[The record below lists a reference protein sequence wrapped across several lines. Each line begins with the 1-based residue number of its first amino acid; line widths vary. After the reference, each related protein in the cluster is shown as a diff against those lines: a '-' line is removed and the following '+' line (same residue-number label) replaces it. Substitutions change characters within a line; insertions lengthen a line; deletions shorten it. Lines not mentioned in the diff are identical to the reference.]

1 MGGCTSAQKLPD
13 ERQDRLTPEAVV
25 VSVEAQGSNDPPNN
39 RGSFASYQQDASGAW
54 LPTAHPA
61 PVGVWTCR
69 VDGGQWEK
77 YSDAIRKQLEQAY
90 NSKERKVVFFRG
102 GIRYVADL
110 RRMVQV
116 RADGTSKD
124 ERPIRR
130 SLLVQS

>member
-1 MGGCTSAQKLPD
+1 MSVQQPRD
-13 ERQDRLTPEAVV
+13 EHQGQAGAHLTPEAVV
-25 VSVEAQGSNDPPNN
+25 VSVEPAPGGNVVDATSQ

-69 VDGGQWEK
+69 DDGGAWVK
-77 YSDAIRKQLEQAY
+77 YSDAIRKQLEHAY
-90 NSKERKVVFFRG
+90 NSNERKVVFFRG

-116 RADGTSKD
+116 RADGTSKS

-130 SLLVQS
+130 TV